1 MRKSLWI
8 GVLVLLGAIG
18 ASNAF
23 IKLADHV
30 DVNFRLKGKSV
41 SGPPM
46 DLN

>member
-1 MRKSLWI
+1 MRKSFWI

-18 ASNAF
+18 VSNAF
-23 IKLADHV
+23 IKIADHV

>member
-18 ASNAF
+18 ASHAF
-23 IKLADHV
+23 IKIADHV
-30 DVNFRLKGKSV
+30 DVNFHLKGKRV